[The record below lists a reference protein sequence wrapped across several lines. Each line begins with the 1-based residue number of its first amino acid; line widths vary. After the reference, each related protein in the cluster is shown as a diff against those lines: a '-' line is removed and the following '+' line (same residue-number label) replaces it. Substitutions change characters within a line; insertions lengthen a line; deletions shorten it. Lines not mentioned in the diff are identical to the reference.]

1 MANNQTPEK
10 QSAFKELVLPVI
22 VLVVI
27 CLVCSALLAVLN
39 DVTAPIIDAN
49 TKAETLAAY
58 LSVLPEGTTD
68 ADLTEVTDITTPD
81 VEGAVTTSAGA
92 AAVKADASGY
102 SGKDVTVYVA
112 FDMDGTISNISV
124 DASTQTTGI
133 GSKVADESFTS
144 GFIGWNGGAALDY
157 VNNYKFVV
165 SDQGNVYAQRFYDNG
180 QQLLPMVIETIHTTT
195 ITSISIISI
204 YFHC

>member
-1 MANNQTPEK
+1 MADKQTTEK

-39 DVTAPIIDAN
+39 DITAPIIDEN

-58 LSVLPEGTTD
+58 VSVLPEGTATD
-68 ADLTEVTDITTPD
+68 DMTEIDGLTTANVQ
-81 VEGAVTTSAGA
+81 GAVKTSGGDV
-92 AAVKADASGY
+92 AVKAAASGY

-112 FDMDGTISNISV
+112 FDAEGTVSGISI

-133 GSKVADESFTS
+133 GSKVSDESFAS
-144 GFIGWNGGAALDY
+144 GFVGWNGGEVSNGSPVDGIAGATYSSNAVFNAVNAAIDCY
-157 VNNYKFVV
+157 NNEIK
-165 SDQGNVYAQRFYDNG
+165 GG
-180 QQLLPMVIETIHTTT
+180 I
-195 ITSISIISI
+195 
-204 YFHC
+204 

>member
-10 QSAFKELVLPVI
+10 QSAFKDLVLPVI

-39 DVTAPIIDAN
+39 DVTAPIIEEN

-58 LSVLPEGTTD
+58 LSVLPEGTSESD
-68 ADLTEVTDITTPD
+68 MSEVQGLTTED
-81 VEGAVTTSAGA
+81 VEGAVTTSTGA
-92 AAVKADASGY
+92 VAVKAASTGY

-112 FDMDGTISNISV
+112 FDTNGAISNISV

-133 GSKVADESFTS
+133 GSKVAEESFTS
-144 GFIGWNGGAALDY
+144 GFIGWADGQVSSGAPVDGIASATYSSNAVFSAVNAAIDCYTNEIKGG
-157 VNNYKFVV
+157 
-165 SDQGNVYAQRFYDNG
+165 
-180 QQLLPMVIETIHTTT
+180 M
-195 ITSISIISI
+195 
-204 YFHC
+204 

>member
-1 MANNQTPEK
+1 MANNQTQEK
-10 QSAFKELVLPVI
+10 QSPFKELILPVI

-39 DVTAPIIDAN
+39 DVTAPIIEEN

-68 ADLTEVTDITTPD
+68 ADMTELEGLTTPD
-81 VEGAVTTSAGA
+81 VEGAVTTTSGA
-92 AAVKADASGY
+92 AAVKAASSGY

-112 FDMDGTISNISV
+112 FDTNGAISNISV

-144 GFIGWNGGAALDY
+144 GFIGWNGGAVSSGSPVDGVASATY
-157 VNNYKFVV
+157 SSNAVFSAVNAAIDCYTNEIK
-165 SDQGNVYAQRFYDNG
+165 GG
-180 QQLLPMVIETIHTTT
+180 M
-195 ITSISIISI
+195 
-204 YFHC
+204 

>member
-10 QSAFKELVLPVI
+10 QSAFKDLVLPVI

-92 AAVKADASGY
+92 AAVKAAASGY

-133 GSKVADESFTS
+133 GSKTGEESFWS
-144 GFIGWNGGAALDY
+144 GFIGWNAAEPVSAGNPVDTIAGATVSSNAVITALNSAIDCY
-157 VNNYKFVV
+157 NNEIKGV
-165 SDQGNVYAQRFYDNG
+165 A
-180 QQLLPMVIETIHTTT
+180 
-195 ITSISIISI
+195 
-204 YFHC
+204 